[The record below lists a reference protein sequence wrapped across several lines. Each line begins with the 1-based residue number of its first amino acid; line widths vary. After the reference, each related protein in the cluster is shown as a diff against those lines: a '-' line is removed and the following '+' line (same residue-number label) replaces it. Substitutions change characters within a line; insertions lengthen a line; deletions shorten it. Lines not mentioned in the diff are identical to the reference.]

1 MTSACFLSSP
11 ASPGQTGA
19 TTWRRSRT
27 PARMSLPM
35 SQRAANMQSFRAEE
49 KLLFTPNVGAGRTD
63 FEGESVSVVYAYPNE
78 YAVGICSLGYQIV
91 WATIS
96 DLPGVSVSRMFTNA
110 SEMLPSKIDLLGFS
124 MSWELD
130 FPGLFETL
138 SVLNVPRRS
147 SERSTEDPIVFGG
160 GPVLTANAEPFADF
174 FDVILVGDGEELLE
188 EFISEWQKLKSLDIS
203 RTEALTRLAATVEGA
218 YVPEL
223 YEVEY
228 ECADGPVKSVKPVSS
243 EVPAVVKKR
252 TFRSRTLAASTV
264 ITPISAW
271 ENIHMVEAV
280 RSCPE
285 MCRFCLASYSTL
297 PFRSASIEEGLIP
310 AIDRGL
316 EHTRR
321 IGILGASVTQHPQF
335 DELVDKLSDQKYDD
349 VRISLSSVR
358 TNSVTEKL
366 ARMLSTHDSRSITVA
381 VESGSE
387 RLRNVINKKLE
398 NDQIVEAARVAQIG
412 GLSSMK
418 LYGMAGLP
426 SESMD
431 DVEETLEMFRK
442 LKSESAKLKSSF
454 RFTFGCSTF
463 VPKAHTPFQWFP
475 VRKDSD
481 KKLKYLDKELRKIG
495 VDFRPESY
503 KWSVIQALISRG
515 DRRVSMVLEKAA
527 EYGGSQG
534 SIKRAMKDLKGQLP
548 PLQYYA
554 HEEWDISTCLPWS
567 AVQMSLSENLLRDHR
582 EQAMNLV

>member
-1 MTSACFLSSP
+1 MLSIRNLKMIRL
-11 ASPGQTGA
+11 
-19 TTWRRSRT
+19 WR
-27 PARMSLPM
+27 L
-35 SQRAANMQSFRAEE
+35 
-49 KLLFTPNVGAGRTD
+49 
-63 FEGESVSVVYAYPNE
+63 
-78 YAVGICSLGYQIV
+78 
-91 WATIS
+91 
-96 DLPGVSVSRMFTNA
+96 
-110 SEMLPSKIDLLGFS
+110 
-124 MSWELD
+124 
-130 FPGLFETL
+130 
-138 SVLNVPRRS
+138 
-147 SERSTEDPIVFGG
+147 
-160 GPVLTANAEPFADF
+160 
-174 FDVILVGDGEELLE
+174 
-188 EFISEWQKLKSLDIS
+188 
-203 RTEALTRLAATVEGA
+203 
-218 YVPEL
+218 
-223 YEVEY
+223 
-228 ECADGPVKSVKPVSS
+228 
-243 EVPAVVKKR
+243 
-252 TFRSRTLAASTV
+252 
-264 ITPISAW
+264 
-271 ENIHMVEAV
+271 
-280 RSCPE
+280 
-285 MCRFCLASYSTL
+285 LASLRLEVCSQYVDSV
-297 PFRSASIEEGLIP
+297 FRCETENLI
-310 AIDRGL
+310 RSL
-316 EHTRR
+316 
-321 IGILGASVTQHPQF
+321 
-335 DELVDKLSDQKYDD
+335 LSP
-349 VRISLSSVR
+349 
-358 TNSVTEKL
+358 T
-366 ARMLSTHDSRSITVA
+366 
-381 VESGSE
+381 
-387 RLRNVINKKLE
+387 
-398 NDQIVEAARVAQIG
+398 

>member
-1 MTSACFLSSP
+1 MDL
-11 ASPGQTGA
+11 G
-19 TTWRRSRT
+19 
-27 PARMSLPM
+27 LPL
-35 SQRAANMQSFRAEE
+35 
-49 KLLFTPNVGAGRTD
+49 KLWDEN
-63 FEGESVSVVYAYPNE
+63 
-78 YAVGICSLGYQIV
+78 I
-91 WATIS
+91 
-96 DLPGVSVSRMFTNA
+96 
-110 SEMLPSKIDLLGFS
+110 LLK
-124 MSWELD
+124 
-130 FPGLFETL
+130 T
-138 SVLNVPRRS
+138 RQ
-147 SERSTEDPIVFGG
+147 
-160 GPVLTANAEPFADF
+160 ADF

-412 GLSSMK
+412 GL
-418 LYGMAGLP
+418 
-426 SESMD
+426 
-431 DVEETLEMFRK
+431 
-442 LKSESAKLKSSF
+442 
-454 RFTFGCSTF
+454 
-463 VPKAHTPFQWFP
+463 FP
-475 VRKDSD
+475 IR
-481 KKLKYLDKELRKIG
+481 
-495 VDFRPESY
+495 
-503 KWSVIQALISRG
+503 
-515 DRRVSMVLEKAA
+515 
-527 EYGGSQG
+527 
-534 SIKRAMKDLKGQLP
+534 
-548 PLQYYA
+548 
-554 HEEWDISTCLPWS
+554 
-567 AVQMSLSENLLRDHR
+567 
-582 EQAMNLV
+582 